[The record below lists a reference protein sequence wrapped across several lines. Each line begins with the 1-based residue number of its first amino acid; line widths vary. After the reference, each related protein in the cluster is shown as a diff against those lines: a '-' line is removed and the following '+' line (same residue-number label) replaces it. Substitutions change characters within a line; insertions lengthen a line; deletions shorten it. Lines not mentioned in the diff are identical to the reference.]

1 MVAQVGKTSLI
12 LSLVSEEFPEEVS
25 CPNLSLTYLL
35 TLRLTIVNQF
45 LFTFRSMFNLY
56 ISFEINVLRI
66 IYLAVTVLCNLLWHS
81 LTTPLPAHHLVRDN
95 YTPMVLLQCPF
106 QNKKIHFIAQRI
118 VQFQD
123 QEDFHCSMHYRQGKA
138 AFASLLFYLGEN
150 AFNSKI
156 YLLLWN
162 VKEIFRLIAPN
173 TSLS

>member
-106 QNKKIHFIAQRI
+106 QNKKYISQHRGLSSFKIKRIFTVVCTIGRERQRLQVYCFTWGKMPLI
-118 VQFQD
+118 QTYIY
-123 QEDFHCSMHYRQGKA
+123 CSGMLRK
-138 AFASLLFYLGEN
+138 YL
-150 AFNSKI
+150 A
-156 YLLLWN
+156 
-162 VKEIFRLIAPN
+162 
-173 TSLS
+173 

>member
-25 CPNLSLTYLL
+25 CPNLSLTHLL

-95 YTPMVLLQCPF
+95 NIIIPLWSYCNVHSKTKNTFHSIEDCPVSRSRGF
-106 QNKKIHFIAQRI
+106 
-118 VQFQD
+118 
-123 QEDFHCSMHYRQGKA
+123 
-138 AFASLLFYLGEN
+138 SL
-150 AFNSKI
+150 
-156 YLLLWN
+156 
-162 VKEIFRLIAPN
+162 
-173 TSLS
+173 